1 MAEMPD
7 ETRVGGQGNRPV
19 EKLGP
24 PRRPAGAR
32 RQTLRG
38 LVNQNGFVSVAAV
51 AADLGVSEMTIRRD
65 LGQLERQ
72 KLVVRT
78 HGGAIAPEEMNGG
91 DRDAPSFET
100 RSRKNVAAKVA
111 ISAAAARL
119 VQPGETIGLDV
130 GTTTCQLARH
140 LADRGQLK
148 IFTNNLRAAMVL
160 SDSAHQLYISGGQVR
175 GKEHAVYG
183 SIAVAQLRNYWLDHV
198 FIGVSGLTEAGCFD
212 YSLEDTEVKQ
222 VYIERAS
229 QVIVVCDSSK
239 FNRLSVVRVCDLD
252 RVDVLITETPPPA
265 GLERVLRAAGVRIV
279 VADLGRPPA

>member
-1 MAEMPD
+1 MPD
-7 ETRVGGQGNRPV
+7 GTGVGEREDRSGDKFGSS
-19 EKLGP
+19 
-24 PRRPAGAR
+24 RRPAGAR

-38 LVNQNGFVSVAAV
+38 LVDRNGFVSVAAV
-51 AADLGVSEMTIRRD
+51 AAELGVSEMTIRRD

-78 HGGAIAPEEMNGG
+78 HGGAIASEEKNGE
-91 DRDAPSFET
+91 DRDAPSFDA
-100 RSRKNVAAKVA
+100 RNRKNVAAKLA
-111 ISAAAARL
+111 ISAAAARM
-119 VQPGETIGLDV
+119 VRPGETIGLDV
-130 GTTTCQLARH
+130 GTTTWQLARR

-160 SDSAHQLYISGGQVR
+160 SDSTHQIYISGGQVR

-198 FIGVSGLTEAGCFD
+198 FIGVSGITAAGCFD

-229 QVIVVCDSSK
+229 QVIVLCDSSK
-239 FNRLSVVRVCDLD
+239 FDCQSVVRVCDLD
-252 RVDVLITETPPPA
+252 KVDVLVTEAPPPA
-265 GLERVLRAAGVRIV
+265 SLERVLRAANVRIV
-279 VADLGRPPA
+279 VANSPA

>member
-1 MAEMPD
+1 MVPDGTGVDERVAED
-7 ETRVGGQGNRPV
+7 RPA
-19 EKLGP
+19 EKP
-24 PRRPAGAR
+24 ESSRRPAGAR

-38 LVNQNGFVSVAAV
+38 LVDRNGFVSVATV
-51 AADLGVSEMTIRRD
+51 AAELGVSEMTIRRD
-65 LGQLERQ
+65 LGQLESQ

-78 HGGAIAPEEMNGG
+78 HGGAIASEEMNVS
-91 DRDAPSFET
+91 DRDDPSFDT
-100 RSRKNVAAKVA
+100 RSHKNVAAKVA
-111 ISAAAARL
+111 IGAAAARIAR
-119 VQPGETIGLDV
+119 PGETIGLDV
-130 GTTTCQLARH
+130 GTTTYQLARC

-160 SDSAHQLYISGGQVR
+160 SDSPHQIYISGGQVR

-239 FNRLSVVRVCDLD
+239 FNRQSVVRVCDLD
-252 RVDVLITETPPPA
+252 RVDVLVTETQPPA
-265 GLERVLRAAGVRIV
+265 DLERVLRAANVRIV
-279 VADLGRPPA
+279 VANSPA